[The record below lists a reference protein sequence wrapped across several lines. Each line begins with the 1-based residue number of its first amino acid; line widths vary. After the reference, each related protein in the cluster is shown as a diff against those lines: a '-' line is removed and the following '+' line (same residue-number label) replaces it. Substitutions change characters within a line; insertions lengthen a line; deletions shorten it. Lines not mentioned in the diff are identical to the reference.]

1 MEHYISFVH
10 NMKKLTALLLLI
22 SISTITYCSII
33 PPVIDTS
40 LVISKIRELVPTDE
54 TFDVNVRF
62 LESIT
67 FLNDSIAYYNPHGTL
82 HVFEIKLDSIPK
94 VKKLSRS
101 VYHGHNF
108 SRYNFIYDS
117 ALYSIGGT
125 GLFGQCT
132 KLTQFDFEGREWFEV
147 EVKDCPVDVELILS
161 SWMYKDTLNCL
172 LIKRSINEPPNSVY
186 RDVVFAKVDL
196 VNNQY
201 YNAGIAKHINPT
213 ILALNSPFHLV
224 FESERYQVI
233 ALGGPDKNS
242 NYRIFDKKNWNYFRS
257 KFLNRRSRINGLS
270 YCYVNDNKLFYRDNN
285 GLVDSAIITSDS
297 KINEYNSSH
306 LFEPPNNK
314 SNTGVKF
321 AIYIFLFLIIIGL
334 GMFFIRTR
342 IVKKGNVNDEGK
354 EFRNSIKE
362 IIEIEGNL
370 IQLKSLLITRG
381 DLDSA
386 LRIGHLSS
394 DTMKA
399 NRSVLLKRINTRGR
413 VNVEGRRS
421 PADKRNFEY
430 YIS

>member
-1 MEHYISFVH
+1 MS
-10 NMKKLTALLLLI
+10 
-22 SISTITYCSII
+22 S
-33 PPVIDTS
+33 
-40 LVISKIRELVPTDE
+40 DE
-54 TFDVNVRF
+54 TFDTKVRF

-67 FLNDSIAYYNPHGTL
+67 FLNDSIFYYNPHGTL
-82 HVFEIKLDSIPK
+82 HVFEIKFDSIPK

-101 VYHGHNF
+101 IYHGHNF
-108 SRYNFIYDS
+108 KRYNFIYDS

-132 KLTQFDFEGREWFEV
+132 KLIKFDFDVREWFEV
-147 EVKDCPVDVELILS
+147 EVKYCPVDVEQILT
-161 SWMYKDTLNCL
+161 SWIYKDTLNYVF
-172 LIKRSINEPPNSVY
+172 IKRSINEPFNSVY
-186 RDVVFAKVDL
+186 RDVIFAKVDL

-201 YNAGIAKHINPT
+201 HNAGIAKHINPS
-213 ILALNSPFHLV
+213 ILALNNPGDLV
-224 FESERYQVI
+224 FDSERYQVF
-233 ALGGPDKNS
+233 ALGGSAENG
-242 NYRIFDKKNWNYFRS
+242 NYRIFDKKNWSYFAS
-257 KFLNRRSRINGLS
+257 KFLNHTPRINGLS
-270 YCYVNDNKLFYRDNN
+270 YCYVDDNKLFYRNNN

-297 KINEYNSSH
+297 KINEYNSLH
-306 LFEPPNNK
+306 LFELRNNK
-314 SNTGVKF
+314 SNTAVEIV
-321 AIYIFLFLIIIGL
+321 IYIFLFLIIIGL
-334 GMFFIRTR
+334 GLFFIRTR
-342 IVKKGNVNDEGK
+342 IVKKGNVNDGGK

-362 IIEIEGNL
+362 IIEIERNL

-413 VNVEGRRS
+413 VHVDSKRS